1 MTISS
6 TGGLESLLVNIP
18 TYFINDFCGNN
29 NLYGTEYFKEIGSI
43 TNTQNIIN
51 GEFPEIDYNSVN
63 DLVLFD
69 GTSTQKF
76 VDAIVCLV

>member
-1 MTISS
+1 MQVLFTLS
-6 TGGLESLLVNIP
+6 
-18 TYFINDFCGNN
+18 
-29 NLYGTEYFKEIGSI
+29 FKEIGSI

-51 GEFPEIDYNSVN
+51 GEFPEIDYNSAN

-76 VDAIVCLV
+76 VDAIVGLV